1 MISIIDY
8 GVGNLGSVK
17 NMLKFL
23 EIESNI
29 ITTTQELS
37 TATKIILPGVGSWD
51 NGIAKLRD
59 SGLIS
64 VLNKRVI
71 SDNVPVLGI
80 CLGMQIILD
89 SSEEGKLPGL
99 GWIPGKV
106 KKFSFSSEQKATNK
120 LKIPHMGWNVTH
132 NKQKTSLTQ
141 MSDNEERYYFVHSY
155 HAEVANK
162 EHVLM
167 TCNYG
172 YEFTCAIHKENIWG
186 VQFHPEKSHKF
197 GMALMKSFAEL

>member
-23 EIESNI
+23 NIESKVIN
-29 ITTTQELS
+29 TAEELS
-37 TATKIILPGVGSWD
+37 HASKIILPGVGSWD
-51 NGIAKLRD
+51 NGIEKLTE
-59 SGLIS
+59 SGLLP
-64 VLNKRVI
+64 VLNQRVLI
-71 SDNVPVLGI
+71 DKVPVLGI
-80 CLGMQIILD
+80 CLGMQILLD

-99 GWIPGKV
+99 SWIPGIV
-106 KKFSFSSEQKATNK
+106 KKFSFTAEQQAGNK
-120 LKIPHMGWNVTH
+120 LRIPHMGWNVTY
-132 NKQKTSLTQ
+132 NKKYTALTE
-141 MSDNEERYYFVHSY
+141 SSGDETRYYFVHSY

-162 EHVLM
+162 DHELM

-197 GMALMKSFAEL
+197 GMALMKSFSEL

>member
-23 EIESNI
+23 NIESKI
-29 ITTTQELS
+29 ITTSEELS

-51 NGIAKLRD
+51 NGVAKLTD
-59 SGLIS
+59 SGLLS
-64 VLNKRVI
+64 VLNKRVL
-71 SDNVPVLGI
+71 SDKVPVLGI
-80 CLGMQIILD
+80 CLGMQILLD
-89 SSEEGKLPGL
+89 SSEEGHLPGL
-99 GWIPGKV
+99 GWIQGKV
-106 KKFSFSSEQKATNK
+106 KKFNFTPEQQAANK
-120 LKIPHMGWNVTH
+120 LRIPHMGWNVTH
-132 NKQKTSLTQ
+132 NKKQTSLTQ
-141 MSDNEERYYFVHSY
+141 MSDDETRYYFVHSY
-155 HAEVANK
+155 HAEVANQ

-172 YEFTCAIHKENIWG
+172 YEFTCAIHKDNIWG

-197 GMALMKSFAEL
+197 GMALMKLFAEL

>member
-23 EIESNI
+23 NIESKV
-29 ITTTQELS
+29 ITTAEELS
-37 TATKIILPGVGSWD
+37 IATKIILPGVGSWD
-51 NGIAKLRD
+51 NGVAKLKE
-59 SGLIS
+59 SGLHS

-71 SDNVPVLGI
+71 SDKVPVLGI

-89 SSEEGKLPGL
+89 SSEEGELPGL
-99 GWIPGKV
+99 GWISGKV
-106 KKFSFSSEQKATNK
+106 KKFDFTPEQKICNK
-120 LKIPHMGWNVTH
+120 LRIPHMGWNVAHT
-132 NKQKTSLTQ
+132 KRQTALSQST
-141 MSDNEERYYFVHSY
+141 DDEIRFYFIHSY
-155 HAEVANK
+155 HAEVTNK

-172 YEFTCAIHKENIWG
+172 YEFTCAIHKDNIWG

-197 GMALMKSFAEL
+197 GMSLMKNFSEL